1 MMLSGDAS
9 GQWGAVLSP
18 STQRAEKN
26 VGKGTELGQFVTG
39 LFIRWKSTD
48 GQLKVKQKTHWMS
61 AWAIWTPFFKDRI
74 TRLSWNKKQVISP
87 LRMVL

>member
-1 MMLSGDAS
+1 
-9 GQWGAVLSP
+9 
-18 STQRAEKN
+18 
-26 VGKGTELGQFVTG
+26 
-39 LFIRWKSTD
+39 
-48 GQLKVKQKTHWMS
+48 MS